1 MAKALQCPTCGHRQR
16 LDEVAADV
24 ATFRCS
30 QCDRLLKVPSSV
42 RPAAAPA
49 ARAADNG
56 SATRSRGA
64 DATAPPPRA
73 AQAAPA
79 APAAARTTSVAPGAP
94 PRAAPTARP
103 PGPPVAPSR
112 SGDGTGAATA
122 TAVHDGPPPAER
134 RREPVVVQGDLGV
147 HWAIRALVWA
157 ASLGIGF
164 VVVLLIARSA
174 GYVTFDAATDVI
186 ADDGITRYRV
196 PATFALGW
204 ALVSALL
211 AHLGIEGLA
220 RWMRTRRM
228 AAVEG

>member
-49 ARAADNG
+49 ARAADTG
-56 SATRSRGA
+56 SAPRSR
-64 DATAPPPRA
+64 AP
-73 AQAAPA
+73 QA
-79 APAAARTTSVAPGAP
+79 APAAARTTTTVEPGAP
-94 PRAAPTARP
+94 PRSAPPTARP
-103 PGPPVAPSR
+103 PGPPVAPAR
-112 SGDGTGAATA
+112 AGDGAPGVAA
-122 TAVHDGPPPAER
+122 TAVHAPPTAPER

-147 HWAIRALVWA
+147 HWAIRAIVWA
-157 ASLGIGF
+157 VSLGIGF

-196 PATFALGW
+196 PASFALGW

-220 RWMRTRRM
+220 RWMRARRL
-228 AAVEG
+228 AGAEG

>member
-42 RPAAAPA
+42 RPAAAP
-49 ARAADNG
+49 
-56 SATRSRGA
+56 T
-64 DATAPPPRA
+64 
-73 AQAAPA
+73 AAPA
-79 APAAARTTSVAPGAP
+79 SARASETGSAPRSRATQGAPAAGRATKVAPDAAPRSAP
-94 PRAAPTARP
+94 PERL
-103 PGPPVAPSR
+103 PGPPVAPAGADATP
-112 SGDGTGAATA
+112 SGAIA
-122 TAVHDGPPPAER
+122 TAVHARPGTDGR

-147 HWAIRALVWA
+147 PWVIRAVVWA
-157 ASLGIGF
+157 VSLGIGF

-196 PATFALGW
+196 PASFALGW

-220 RWMRTRRM
+220 RWMRSRRV
-228 AAVEG
+228 AAAEG

>member
-16 LDEVAADV
+16 LDEVADV

-42 RPAAAPA
+42 RPAAAAPA
-49 ARAADNG
+49 PPRDADPVG
-56 SATRSRGA
+56 ATRGRTAPGTSGAGRGPGA
-64 DATAPPPRA
+64 GAATAPR
-73 AQAAPA
+73 PA
-79 APAAARTTSVAPGAP
+79 AP
-94 PRAAPTARP
+94 ARP
-103 PGPPVAPSR
+103 PGPPPAQGRPADAP
-112 SGDGTGAATA
+112 AAAA
-122 TAVHDGPPPAER
+122 TAVHPGPSEPQR
-134 RREPVVVQGDLGV
+134 RSEPVVVRGDLGV
-147 HWAIRALVWA
+147 HWALRILVWA

-164 VVVLLIARSA
+164 VVVLMVARSA

-186 ADDGITRYRV
+186 ADEGITRYRV

-220 RWMRTRRM
+220 RWARARHV
-228 AAVEG
+228 AAAER

>member
-42 RPAAAPA
+42 RPAPAPVAAKAAETGSADRRRSTQGAPA
-49 ARAADNG
+49 AGRA
-56 SATRSRGA
+56 
-64 DATAPPPRA
+64 
-73 AQAAPA
+73 
-79 APAAARTTSVAPGAP
+79 TSVATDS
-94 PRAAPTARP
+94 PRSAPTARP
-103 PGPPVAPSR
+103 PSPPVAPAR
-112 SGDGTGAATA
+112 AGDGAPAGMAA
-122 TAVHDGPPPAER
+122 TAVHAAPPTDGH

-147 HWAIRALVWA
+147 PWAIRAAVWA

-186 ADDGITRYRV
+186 ADDGLKRYRV
-196 PATFALGW
+196 PASFALGW

-220 RWMRTRRM
+220 RWLRARRVAAASGVSRTP
-228 AAVEG
+228 V